1 MRIGLLTTSKIGHF
15 CSKSQIC
22 GKMDDAKKA
31 SVFKFRI
38 ADAVDL
44 PKMLSA
50 ENLFDGFLRNHL

>member
-31 SVFKFRI
+31 SVFKLRI
-38 ADAVDL
+38 AEAGAIPL
-44 PKMLSA
+44 IIA
-50 ENLFDGFLRNHL
+50 